1 MSGQVTVYIARPTTE
16 RGRWRVTCAERPVEE
31 LLDHDT
37 AINHAVTYARMMET
51 AGKAVV
57 VKIERPDGSW
67 VVYGGRG

>member
-1 MSGQVTVYIARPTTE
+1 
-16 RGRWRVTCAERPVEE
+16 VEE